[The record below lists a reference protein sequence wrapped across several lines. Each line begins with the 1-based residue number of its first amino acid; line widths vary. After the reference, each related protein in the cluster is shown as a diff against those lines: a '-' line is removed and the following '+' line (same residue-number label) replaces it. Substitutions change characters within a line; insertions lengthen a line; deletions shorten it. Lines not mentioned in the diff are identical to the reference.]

1 MTEKLLNR
9 KEMTKLS
16 EPILMGLSDKI
27 ANTCMLSESELSEVK
42 IKPILKE
49 WKGLAQ
55 ALEAENKRVTD
66 GIASIIRDSKNDGSY
81 LIVPIRKLLELN
93 QAPTGGGDR

>member
-1 MTEKLLNR
+1 MSCKICGRNSCTESFHSLEEQEKHENPEAYYEDIISKLETD
-9 KEMTKLS
+9 KE
-16 EPILMGLSDKI
+16 
-27 ANTCMLSESELSEVK
+27 
-42 IKPILKE
+42 
-49 WKGLAQ
+49 
-55 ALEAENKRVTD
+55 ALEAENKKLRE

>member
-1 MTEKLLNR
+1 MSKKL
-9 KEMTKLS
+9 
-16 EPILMGLSDKI
+16 DKI
-27 ANTCMLSESELSEVK
+27 FDTHKCKQDFGAYGMGIESLEGDLYK
-42 IKPILKE
+42 YAK
-49 WKGLAQ
+49 AM
-55 ALEAENKRVTD
+55 EAENKKLRE